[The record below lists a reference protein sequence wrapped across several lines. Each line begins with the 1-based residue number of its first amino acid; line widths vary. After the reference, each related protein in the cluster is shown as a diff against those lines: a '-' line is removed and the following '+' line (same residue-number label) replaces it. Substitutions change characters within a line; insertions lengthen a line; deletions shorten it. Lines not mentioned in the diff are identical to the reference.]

1 MDQAKQQTKHTMKL
15 TTIIKRLGGFEEV
28 QNLKT
33 QSGNEAPNQ
42 FILYFEHG
50 SIFQSYRSV
59 IAVKYRDKTYLTDDW
74 NYSRTTSKYR
84 TWYLNESTKDT
95 RDKINNGRYK
105 ILQ

>member
-1 MDQAKQQTKHTMKL
+1 MKL

-33 QSGNEAPNQ
+33 DSGNTVPNQ
-42 FILYFEHG
+42 FILYFECG
-50 SIFQSYRSV
+50 SILQSYRSA
-59 IAVKYRDKTYLTDDW
+59 IAVKYKDKIYLTDAW

-84 TWYLNESTKDT
+84 AWYLNESTKDT
-95 RDKINNGRYK
+95 RDKINNGTYK